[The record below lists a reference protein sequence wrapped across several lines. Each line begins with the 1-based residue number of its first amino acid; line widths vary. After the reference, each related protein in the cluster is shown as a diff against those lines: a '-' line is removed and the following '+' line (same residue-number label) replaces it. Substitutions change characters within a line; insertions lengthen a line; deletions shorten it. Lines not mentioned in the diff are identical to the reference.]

1 MNHVKHAYQTVIR
14 TRISNLM
21 TICIAV
27 ERAKTSKPEKWNGK
41 AFINATIRSLGM
53 VNGRMFTILI
63 HTVSMFSWLCAQIE
77 KGGSCWFV
85 SKKRKAIETGSY
97 RKKSMCLTFGNGTQI
112 HFSLSRQDG
121 FFIWIASS
129 CVCISVYLTLG
140 SIGFT
145 LHWFFFCCLC
155 WYIFSLSLLLLLL
168 VSFSVWFWMEIT
180 CNFRQYATILPFCNT
195 SILFQP

>member
-1 MNHVKHAYQTVIR
+1 
-14 TRISNLM
+14 
-21 TICIAV
+21 
-27 ERAKTSKPEKWNGK
+27 
-41 AFINATIRSLGM
+41 
-53 VNGRMFTILI
+53 MFTILI

-145 LHWFFFCCLC
+145 LHWFFFAVCVDTFFLSLSFCCCLFHSVFDFE
-155 WYIFSLSLLLLLL
+155 WKLHVIFVNMQPYYPFVTPLF
-168 VSFSVWFWMEIT
+168 FSSHNDFRKMNGWMKKRKEKSK
-180 CNFRQYATILPFCNT
+180 Q
-195 SILFQP
+195 